1 VHGTTVSRH
10 DGVGNDTVDSVQD
23 RLVGHV
29 GEGAPTIPAGPRGL
43 WGALTERAGTA
54 LRPVIVV
61 DEGEVAM
68 FDLRD
73 PEPPG

>member
-1 VHGTTVSRH
+1 MSRS
-10 DGVGNDTVDSVQD
+10 DGAGMGTVDSVQD

-29 GEGAPTIPAGPRGL
+29 GEGAPTIPAGPSGL

-54 LRPVIVV
+54 LRPVIVG
-61 DEGEVAM
+61 DDGEVAM

-73 PEPPG
+73 EEPLG